1 MLKASRGTIG
11 MLAQQA
17 KDGECIVQRCRCC
30 HLWAAE
36 LVTAAIEE
44 SDALR
49 CRKAIASL
57 DRAQDASIRRAR
69 RETGRHL
76 PSSRPS
82 GGVRGGCLTGS
93 LCGLIAICG
102 IRGSCGVTF
111 LGRSASLLRYPRYP
125 FRDLVRRCSAPTDSR
140 TFQST
145 SHARIEASIRRV
157 ALSSTWPSTAAAPC
171 APVSNAVARLR
182 PFSAALP
189 KCLAMTTMRRKGGPP
204 QGCNC

>member
-17 KDGECIVQRCRCC
+17 KDGECIVQRCRCG

-111 LGRSASLLRYPRYP
+111 LGRSASFCGTPPVP
-125 FRDLVRRCSAPTDSR
+125 FFATSSRCSAPTDSR
-140 TFQST
+140 TFQSIST
-145 SHARIEASIRRV
+145 HARIEAFDPPRGVVVDMAVHCSRPVCSRQQRRGAPASILDGSCR
-157 ALSSTWPSTAAAPC
+157 
-171 APVSNAVARLR
+171 NA
-182 PFSAALP
+182 
-189 KCLAMTTMRRKGGPP
+189 
-204 QGCNC
+204 

>member
-17 KDGECIVQRCRCC
+17 KDGECIVQRCRCG

-111 LGRSASLLRYPRYP
+111 LGRSASLLRYPP
-125 FRDLVRRCSAPTDSR
+125 GTLFRDLVRQGARRRPTRAHFNPS
-140 TFQST
+140 ST
-145 SHARIEASIRRV
+145 HARIEAFDPPRGVVVDMAVHCSRPVCSRQQRRGAPASILDGSCR
-157 ALSSTWPSTAAAPC
+157 
-171 APVSNAVARLR
+171 NA
-182 PFSAALP
+182 
-189 KCLAMTTMRRKGGPP
+189 
-204 QGCNC
+204 